1 MTMPND
7 NAISVLTVV
16 FANELSQ
23 REIPYF
29 RGAVLS
35 KVPRELD
42 VFHNHSGDTLK
53 YRYPLIQYKRI
64 NNHAAIVCIG
74 EGTQAIGNFFAACD
88 FHLQIGNRS
97 ETLVVD
103 NMKADR
109 AIIQTWENSFVY
121 TIRKWLPLNQTNFEA
136 YQTLNGLVD
145 QVEFL
150 QRILVGNI
158 LSMCSSMNIRIDKQ
172 IRCDILKIM
181 GVTNIKYKNVFMQSM
196 DVEFATNVYMPD
208 FIGLGKG
215 VSQGFG
221 MIKQLRKQ

>member
-7 NAISVLTVV
+7 KAISVLTVV

-88 FHLQIGNRS
+88 FHLQIGRRS
-97 ETLVVD
+97 ELFAIAS
-103 NMKADR
+103 MKGGKVNL
-109 AIIQTWENSFVY
+109 AIGGTKHYV
-121 TIRKWLPLNQTNFEA
+121 IRKWLA
-136 YQTLNGLVD
+136 LNGENYDKFMNNPVVD
-145 QVEFL
+145 EKMQ
-150 QRILVGNI
+150 ILRRTLIGNM
-158 LSMCSSMNIRIDKQ
+158 LSFCSGLGVRVTQEIE
-172 IRCDILKIM
+172 CDITQVIDMELYSFKGVRMM
-181 GVTNIKYKNVFMQSM
+181 GLDIEFSTNL
-196 DVEFATNVYMPD
+196 TLPD
-208 FIGLGKG
+208 FVGLGKG
-215 VSQGFG
+215 VSLGYG
-221 MIKQLRKQ
+221 MIKQI